1 VLTSA
6 KRSARMFNE
15 RKVIDM
21 DLIPRNLYN
30 LDDIFDHFMPIEKMD
45 PMKCDIYEKDGN
57 YHIELDVPG
66 FKKEDINIEIK
77 DGHLNIVAEK
87 NSEVNDEDKDKKYI
101 RRERS
106 YGKYQRSFAI
116 GEVDPGKITA
126 EFTDGTLKIVVPKQ
140 EAVETKRRIEI
151 Q

>member
-1 VLTSA
+1 MTSA
-6 KRSARMFNE
+6 KRSVRMFNE

-45 PMKCDIYEKDGN
+45 LMKCDIYEKDRN

-66 FKKEDINIEIK
+66 FTKEDINIEIK
-77 DGHLNIVAEK
+77 DGHLNVTAEK
-87 NSEVNDEDKDKKYI
+87 NEEVNDENQDKKYI

-106 YGKYQRSFAI
+106 YGKYQRSFMI
-116 GEVDPGKITA
+116 GDVDPSNITA
-126 EFTDGTLKIVVPKQ
+126 EFRDGTLKIVVPKMD
-140 EAVETKRRIEI
+140 AVDTRKRIEI